1 MRKARRQPGVT
12 ALAAVESA
20 DDARRSAERVTSEI
34 AAGVPLVLLGT
45 VSLQASPVGGP
56 GARPSPRCERG
67 QQLSMSL
74 ARVGESDMVR
84 HRMGTANDLK
94 MLLLWRSSF

>member
-1 MRKARRQPGVT
+1 MFACVVRGRVGGRRASMLLG
-12 ALAAVESA
+12 
-20 DDARRSAERVTSEI
+20 RVPSEI
-34 AAGVPLVLLGT
+34 AAGGSAGITGNCESFKRLRRRPRG
-45 VSLQASPVGGP
+45 ASEPP
-56 GARPSPRCERG
+56 MWRG